1 MKKTMWD
8 LKEDRLEQRLQAL
21 AQQGDWDGVV
31 QALDDYDKN
40 NDRRHEDRRDDF
52 DLSCLNGGISA
63 DGHYQ
68 IPESLK
74 LYEEDDWLDI
84 IFSQQAGDLPNLVA
98 EYPVSQAMREL
109 TPQQQEISSLA
120 SQPRTSPNRWGVPP
134 GTSPSSGRRRW
145 RRFAFWSPASRNQ
158 KISDCTYT
166 LTKRKRG
173 ACLHPKTKDDILIT
187 SITTEEVLWT
197 SSQCFP
203 V

>member
-8 LKEDRLEQRLQAL
+8 LKEERLEQRLQAL
-21 AQQGDWDGVV
+21 AQQEDWAGVV

-40 NDRRHEDRRDDF
+40 NDRRHEDHRDDF
-52 DLSCLNGGISA
+52 DLSCLNGVTSA

-109 TPQQQEISSLA
+109 TPQQQEI
-120 SQPRTSPNRWGVPP
+120 
-134 GTSPSSGRRRW
+134 
-145 RRFAFWSPASRNQ
+145 
-158 KISDCTYT
+158 
-166 LTKRKRG
+166 
-173 ACLHPKTKDDILIT
+173 
-187 SITTEEVLWT
+187 
-197 SSQCFP
+197 
-203 V
+203 

>member
-8 LKEDRLEQRLQAL
+8 LKEERLELRLQAL

-52 DLSCLNGGISA
+52 DLSCLSGGISA

-84 IFSQQAGDLPNLVA
+84 IFSQDAEDLPNLVA
-98 EYPVSQAMREL
+98 EYPVSGAMQGADAPAAGNFEVEYRLWHPNQGHRQTDGVYHPEHHQAAAEGAGEDPLSGHRPAETRRSLIVL
-109 TPQQQEISSLA
+109 TP
-120 SQPRTSPNRWGVPP
+120 
-134 GTSPSSGRRRW
+134 
-145 RRFAFWSPASRNQ
+145 
-158 KISDCTYT
+158 
-166 LTKRKRG
+166 
-173 ACLHPKTKDDILIT
+173 
-187 SITTEEVLWT
+187 
-197 SSQCFP
+197 
-203 V
+203 

>member
-8 LKEDRLEQRLQAL
+8 LKEERLEQRLQAL

-63 DGHYQ
+63 DGQYQ

-84 IFSQQAGDLPNLVA
+84 IFSQEAEDLPNLVA
-98 EYPVSQAMREL
+98 EYPVSGAMREL
-109 TPQQQEISSLA
+109 TPQQQEILRLNIVFGIPI
-120 SQPRTSPNRWGVPP
+120 QGHLPNRWGV
-134 GTSPSSGRRRW
+134 TTRNITKQRQKALEKI
-145 RRFAFWSPASRNQ
+145 RFLVTGQ
-158 KISDCTYT
+158 
-166 LTKRKRG
+166 RKPED
-173 ACLHPKTKDDILIT
+173 L
-187 SITTEEVLWT
+187 
-197 SSQCFP
+197 
-203 V
+203 